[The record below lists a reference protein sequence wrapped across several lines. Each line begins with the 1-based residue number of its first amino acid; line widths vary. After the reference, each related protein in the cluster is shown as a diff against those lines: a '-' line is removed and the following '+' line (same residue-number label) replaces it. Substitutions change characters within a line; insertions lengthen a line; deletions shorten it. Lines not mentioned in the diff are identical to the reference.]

1 MNAEQIR
8 AAILSDPLL
17 RALVESGDDQTLADA
32 LSKIAPRIQTGEL
45 CTERTIF
52 AALGPAMA
60 DSVMIKLE
68 SFASS
73 GRPGASMM
81 ARGLKWLAPAEGG
94 VDFQHPDLKAMLN
107 GLVADGV
114 LTEDE
119 FLELMKLG
127 TRPDAITV
135 DDVAEALAVW
145 RPDGIVQQI
154 PEGVF

>member
-1 MNAEQIR
+1 
-8 AAILSDPLL
+8 
-17 RALVESGDDQTLADA
+17 
-32 LSKIAPRIQTGEL
+32 
-45 CTERTIF
+45 
-52 AALGPAMA
+52 
-60 DSVMIKLE
+60 
-68 SFASS
+68 
-73 GRPGASMM
+73 MM